1 MYERGVKAV
10 CRINNTGGYN
20 MNGECSN
27 SFWIGKMARLEIVKD
42 EHRLSFTKTLILELD
57 ETTITFKDKFGEVLA
72 FNRSL
77 VKEMKLI

>member
-1 MYERGVKAV
+1 MVLTFEETKEME
-10 CRINNTGGYN
+10 ILKHNHD

-42 EHRLSFTKTLILELD
+42 EHRLSFTKSLILELD

-77 VKEMKLI
+77 IKEMKLI